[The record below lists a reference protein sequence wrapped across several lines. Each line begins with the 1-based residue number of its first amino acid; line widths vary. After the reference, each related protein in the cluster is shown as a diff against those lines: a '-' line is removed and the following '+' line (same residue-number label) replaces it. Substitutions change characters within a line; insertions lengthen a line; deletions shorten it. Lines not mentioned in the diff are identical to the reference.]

1 MFAIAIHGGAGV
13 INRSELS
20 AEKEK
25 AIHESLAAALEAGY
39 RVLAKDGSALDAV
52 EQAVRALEDAEHFNA
67 GRGAVFT
74 AKGQHEMD
82 ASIMDGKTLKAGAIA
97 GVKNVRNPITLARTV
112 MDKSDYVLLMAPG
125 AEDFARQH
133 KLSFEPNE
141 YFFTNTRYNELKKKQ
156 AGVGNNKKIGTVGA
170 VALDQAGNVAAATST
185 GGMTNK
191 TFGRL
196 GDSPIIGAG
205 TYANNRACAVSCT
218 GDGEYFIRAVAAYDV
233 YCLMDYKNLSL
244 QEACRVVVHEK
255 LKELQG
261 EGGLIAVDRFGNL
274 ALAFN
279 SEGMYRG
286 WRSDREEGE
295 TAIF

>member
-1 MFAIAIHGGAGV
+1 MFAIAVHGGAGV
-13 INRSELS
+13 MNRSELS
-20 AEKEK
+20 PDKEK
-25 AIHESLAAALEAGY
+25 AIHQSLADAVEAGY
-39 RVLAKDGSALDAV
+39 QVLAKGGPALDAV
-52 EQAVRALEDAEHFNA
+52 EQAVRVLEDAEHFNA
-67 GRGAVFT
+67 GRGSVFT
-74 AKGQHEMD
+74 SDERHEMD
-82 ASIMDGKTLKAGAIA
+82 ASIMDGKTLKAGAVA

-133 KLSFEPNE
+133 NLPFEPDE
-141 YFFTNTRYNELKKKQ
+141 YFFTQQRYQELKKKQ
-156 AGVGNNKKIGTVGA
+156 SGEGDSRKIGTVGA

-196 GDSPIIGAG
+196 GDSPVIGAG
-205 TYANNRACAVSCT
+205 TYANNQACAVSCT

-233 YCLMDYKNLSL
+233 YCLMVYKGLSL

-255 LKELQG
+255 LKAIEG
-261 EGGLIAVDRFGNL
+261 DGGLIAVDRAGNL
-274 ALAFN
+274 ELAFN

-286 WRSDREEGE
+286 WRNDRGEGG

>member
-1 MFAIAIHGGAGV
+1 MVVLAVHGGAGV
-13 INRSELS
+13 MNRSDLS
-20 AEKEK
+20 PEKEK
-25 AIHESLAAALEAGY
+25 AIHQSLTNALDAGY
-39 RVLAKDGSALDAV
+39 QVLATGGSALDAV

-74 AKGQHEMD
+74 ADGRHEMD
-82 ASIMDGKTLKAGAIA
+82 ASLMDGKTLKAGAVA
-97 GVKNVRNPITLARTV
+97 GVRNVRNPITLARTV

-133 KLSFEPNE
+133 NLSFEPDE
-141 YFFTNTRYNELKKKQ
+141 YFYTETRYQELKKKQ
-156 AGVGNNKKIGTVGA
+156 SGEGGNRKIGTVGA
-170 VALDQAGNVAAATST
+170 VALDQSGNLAAATST

-196 GDSPIIGAG
+196 GDSPVIGAG

-233 YCLMDYKNLSL
+233 YCLMAYKGLSL
-244 QEACRVVVHEK
+244 QEACRIVVHEK
-255 LKELQG
+255 LKELEG
-261 EGGLIAVDRFGNL
+261 EGGLIAVDRDGNL
-274 ALAFN
+274 EMAFN

-286 WRSDREEGE
+286 WRNEQGEGE